1 MRQLILIAFTLFACS
16 THRQVPNEMIL
27 GSWLYVTA
35 ESLGDYS
42 QNDKESIAE
51 FDKSMEGKVMTFYK
65 DSTYKATIKTGG
77 KESILQTG
85 KYSIASDG
93 KSMTMGNKEST
104 KISLTDSILKIY
116 SPNNGIFVFRKL
128 KE

>member
-1 MRQLILIAFTLFACS
+1 MRQFILIAFILFGCTTS
-16 THRQVPNEMIL
+16 KQTPREMIL
-27 GSWLYVTA
+27 GSWKYVTA

-65 DSTYKATIKTGG
+65 DSTYKATINTGG
-77 KESILQTG
+77 QESILQSG
-85 KYSIASDG
+85 KYSIAPDG
-93 KSMTMGNKEST
+93 KSIKMGNEEPT